1 MGLAV
6 MQMRLML
13 AQLVLME
20 DQFYATFWRASLMLD
35 KSFIIFFKSTVDS
48 MNINLYTI
56 ICNNG
61 GMDVGTDQIIIYL
74 THGNILIRGIQ

>member
-1 MGLAV
+1 
-6 MQMRLML
+6 
-13 AQLVLME
+13 
-20 DQFYATFWRASLMLD
+20 MLD

-61 GMDVGTDQIIIYL
+61 GKDVGTDQIIIYL